1 MPRGGLAVN
10 EELVLTV
17 AREAF
22 LVTLLVSAPI
32 LGVSLLVGLLISLFQ
47 ATTQIH
53 EMTMTFVPKILAV
66 GLVLLLLGPWMLTTL
81 LDFSA
86 TILGRL
92 PEFIR

>member
-1 MPRGGLAVN
+1 MN

>member
-1 MPRGGLAVN
+1 MPRGGLGVN

>member
-1 MPRGGLAVN
+1 VN